1 MSQAGQAGT
10 VEESI
15 SRHCVPQQM
24 ASDDLAMQKEKA
36 MNYIHWVQ
44 RTAME
49 QNVGLTPITSPDS
62 HGPCNNTCKGKGRA
76 GEVIPQ
82 QNRIGGVERGSR

>member
-1 MSQAGQAGT
+1 
-10 VEESI
+10 
-15 SRHCVPQQM
+15 M

-49 QNVGLTPITSPDS
+49 QNIVLTPLTSPDS
-62 HGPCNNTCKGKGRA
+62 HGPCN
-76 GEVIPQ
+76 
-82 QNRIGGVERGSR
+82 